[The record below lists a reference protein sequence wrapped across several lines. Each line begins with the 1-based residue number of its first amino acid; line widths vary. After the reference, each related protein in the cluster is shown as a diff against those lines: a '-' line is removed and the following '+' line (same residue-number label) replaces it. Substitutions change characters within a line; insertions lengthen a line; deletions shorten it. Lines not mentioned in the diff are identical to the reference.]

1 MNDLCIG
8 GGGIDGISFIGA
20 LEYLHQHKLLD
31 LKRFYGCS
39 IGSLIGILYIS
50 GFSPTKILSTIM
62 KTDISEFITY
72 DFSKIESNK
81 SLLDN
86 KLLNQLTSILD
97 EFEDITIKQFSDKYN
112 TDINIFA
119 SNINKDCYTNFNK
132 TDFPEIKLK
141 DAIIASMSVPF
152 IFQPVK
158 IGENYYIDGCAKNIL
173 GSPPKEIFILG
184 YSIIVKNINKTY
196 MGKVINTMTAN
207 EEPNSLY
214 IIKCNC
220 DNGMLQDILNVKEKL
235 TPGYIFKLY
244 KSGISSARDQVE
256 VFSRCDTF

>member
-8 GGGIDGISFIGA
+8 GGGMNGINFIGA

-39 IGSLIGILYIS
+39 IGSLIGIMYIS
-50 GFSPTKILSTIM
+50 GFSPTKILSTLM
-62 KTDISEFITY
+62 KFDISGIIKY

-86 KLLNQLTSILD
+86 ELLNQFTTVLG
-97 EFEDITIKQFSDKYN
+97 EVEDITIKEFSDKYN
-112 TDINIFA
+112 TDINIYA
-119 SNINKDCYTNFNK
+119 TNIDNDCYTNFNK
-132 TDFPEIKLK
+132 TDFPEIKLR

-152 IFQPVK
+152 IFPPVK

-184 YSIIVKNINKTY
+184 YSIILKNVTNGY
-196 MGKVINTMTAN
+196 MSKVINTMTKN
-207 EEPNSLY
+207 KEPNSLY
-214 IIKCNC
+214 IIRCE
-220 DNGMLQDILNVKEKL
+220 GETGSEDILKVNEKL

-256 VFSRCDTF
+256 IFNSHDIF